1 MLTVGAGTV
10 VVVAAV
16 VDVVGATVVV
26 VVVVVLVVDE
36 VDDVAGA
43 TDVVGDDVDGVNV
56 FVTHTAAPA
65 PPEHVCHPALDV
77 QCEFPYIGALGYRE
91 GPTLENTG
99 VERVQST
106 IHNSAGPLNEVM
118 PEVRRDVV
126 MY

>member
-1 MLTVGAGTV
+1 MTVGAGTV

-16 VDVVGATVVV
+16 IDVVGATVVVVVV

-77 QCEFPYIGALGYRE
+77 QCEFPFANSGFSSNWDVPAVVVCSSF
-91 GPTLENTG
+91 T
-99 VERVQST
+99 QSRAT
-106 IHNSAGPLNEVM
+106 P
-118 PEVRRDVV
+118 
-126 MY
+126 